1 MRWQVGTSLATYVG
15 STYNVGQVDDG
26 PMVAPSAAKGS
37 GARVIT
43 SDELA
48 LHNKEDDLWIA
59 VAGKVYDLT
68 K

>member
-1 MRWQVGTSLATYVG
+1 
-15 STYNVGQVDDG
+15 
-26 PMVAPSAAKGS
+26 MVAPGAAKGS

-59 VAGKVYDLT
+59 VAGTVYGLT